1 MVANTGQGMGRYRA
15 ILTDTDRQNIA
26 GEGNPSSREVDQSV
40 YRARQRINE
49 ELAHD
54 IEILKEHRPDLVSE
68 IRNVVCDE

>member
-1 MVANTGQGMGRYRA
+1 MVANTSQQMGRYRA

-26 GEGNPSSREVDQSV
+26 GKDDPSAREVDQSV

-54 IEILKEHRPDLVSE
+54 IEILEEYRPDLASE
-68 IRNVVCDE
+68 MRDVVCNE